1 MLDVAL
7 IRNNP
12 DVVRAGLAKR
22 GIDNALVDGFLKLDE
37 AWRSSRSA
45 LDGLRAQLNAFSK
58 ERAVEKAKEVKAA
71 IKARE
76 AEAMRLERERAVV
89 LDQFPNM
96 PAPDAPEGKDESEN
110 VVLRVAGKKPQFS
123 FEPKD
128 YLSLGEKLDI
138 IDVKK
143 AAMVSG
149 ARFGYLKGQ
158 AALLEMALTRF
169 AFTRLTAK
177 GFIPVLPPVMIRP
190 EVYKSIG
197 RLTDTQK
204 DERYYIEK
212 DDIYLVGT
220 SEHTIVPLHMNEILS
235 VKDMPKRYVGFSTC
249 FRREAGSYGKDT
261 KGILRV
267 HQFDKVEMISFCAP
281 EDSEKEHQFLLACQE
296 ELMRELGLPYQ
307 VVQICTG
314 DMGWTDYKQYDI
326 ETWIPSEE
334 RYRETQS
341 CSNTTD
347 FQTRGMNCKY
357 AGGGFAHALNATAI
371 AMQRMII
378 AIIENNQQADGTF
391 IVPEALKPYM
401 V

>member
-1 MLDVAL
+1 MIDVIAM
-7 IRNNP
+7 RNDP
-12 DVVRAGLAKR
+12 DAVRAGLNKR
-22 GIDNALVDGFLKLDE
+22 GMDSALVDGFLKLDE
-37 AWRSSRSA
+37 AWRLGTAA
-45 LDGLRAQLNAFSK
+45 LNDARAQLNLLSK
-58 ERAVEKAKEVKAA
+58 ERAVEKAVKVKTEIKEHEAA
-71 IKARE
+71 VA
-76 AEAMRLERERAVV
+76 RLERERDDA
-89 LDQFPNM
+89 LNQFPNI
-96 PAPDAPEGKDESEN
+96 PALDAPLGKDESEN
-110 VVLRVAGKKPQFS
+110 VVLRVVGEKPRFD

-128 YLSLGEKLDI
+128 YLTIGERLGI
-138 IDVKK
+138 IDTKK
-143 AAMVSG
+143 AAVVAG

-169 AFTRLTAK
+169 AFDRLVK
-177 GFIPVLPPVMIRP
+177 KEFVPVLPPVMIKP

-197 RLTDTQK
+197 RLTDAQK

-212 DDIYLVGT
+212 DDMYLVGT
-220 SEHTIVPLHMNEILS
+220 SEHTIVPLHMDETLGD
-235 VKDMPKRYVGFSTC
+235 KDLPKRYVGFSTC

-281 EDSEKEHQFLLACQE
+281 SESEQEHQFLLACQE

-326 ETWIPSEE
+326 ETWIPSQGK
-334 RYRETQS
+334 YRETQS

-347 FQTRGMNCKY
+347 FQTRGMRCKY

-378 AIIENNQQADGTF
+378 AIIENNQKADGTF
-391 IVPEALKPYM
+391 EIPNALHAYF
-401 V
+401 